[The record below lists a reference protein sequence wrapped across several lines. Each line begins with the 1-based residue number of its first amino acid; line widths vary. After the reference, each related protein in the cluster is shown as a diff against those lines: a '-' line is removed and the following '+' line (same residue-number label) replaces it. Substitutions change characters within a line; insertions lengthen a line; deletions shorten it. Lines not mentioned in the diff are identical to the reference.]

1 MQLPRLSSFTVIGV
15 ILILIGIY
23 GLAHGPSFQYDLG
36 VQADRHEGV
45 YYLLVGALA
54 AGGRRRK
61 KELTR
66 LRLDPYRATIGT
78 EVLEIYISRIES
90 SR

>member
-45 YYLLVGALA
+45 YYLLVGALMIVNGFFWLPA
-54 AGGRRRK
+54 VVEEK
-61 KELTR
+61 KN
-66 LRLDPYRATIGT
+66 
-78 EVLEIYISRIES
+78 
-90 SR
+90 